1 VLFVAGIGLM
11 VASRKQVRLAPAALA
26 LMLAALLVAPMLWS
40 ALTTFNSSPNVAL
53 PYAGPAQQSD
63 LPRVQ
68 QGDGQQGDTPQALI
82 EYLVANTEPE
92 PYLVATYNAN
102 QAAPF
107 ILATGRPVLTF
118 GGFLGSDNIIDADG
132 LAQMVADGEL
142 RFVLGGGNMGKQEI
156 TSWVQANCKVVQNIS
171 GLNTVVNQNAG
182 PGNQQANV
190 LYDCGK

>member
-1 VLFVAGIGLM
+1 V
-11 VASRKQVRLAPAALA
+11 
-26 LMLAALLVAPMLWS
+26 LWS

-68 QGDGQQGDTPQALI
+68 QGDGQQGDTPQVLI
-82 EYLVANTEPE
+82 EYLVANTDPDT
-92 PYLVATYNAN
+92 YLVATYNAN

-171 GLNTVVNQNAG
+171 GLDAAADQNAG
-182 PGNQQANV
+182 PGNQQSV